1 MHAYTVHS
9 SVIPY
14 QVATSAR
21 RMQHERTNALT
32 ELRAAGEVLATWL
45 NHPAATAGAR
55 HMHAVHTAPPC
66 TLSSCIHAARDAL
79 VDALEDAF
87 DAVALAD
94 RLVAHHACRPC
105 T

>member
-1 MHAYTVHS
+1 MHIQYT
-9 SVIPY
+9 VIPY
-14 QVATSAR
+14 HIATSAR

-32 ELRAAGEVLATWL
+32 ELRAAGDLLATWL

-55 HMHAVHTAPPC
+55 HMHAAHTAPPR
-66 TLSSCIHAARDAL
+66 TLSSCILAARDAL

-87 DAVALAD
+87 DADAVALAD